1 MTEFLDSHPKPAM
14 QTITQLDSQPGIF
27 GVNTHPDPCD
37 DVNEGD
43 DDNDME
49 FKDSRLP

>member
-1 MTEFLDSHPKPAM
+1 M

-37 DVNEGD
+37 DVNEVD

-49 FKDSRLP
+49 FKDSRLPQWIIRAVHSDVP